1 MYEFEKLGIWQ
12 RSLDLIDE
20 IYGIIKSIPRD
31 DHLGLGGQIGRAALS
46 ISLNIAEGK
55 GSGSDREFRRFLI
68 MSRRSVF
75 ELVAALK
82 VGLRLGMLK
91 DSDCKCALD
100 RCDEVGAKIN
110 KLISKLGAPGERQKA
125 NSK

>member
-31 DHLGLGGQIGRAALS
+31 DSLGLGGQIGRAALS
-46 ISLNIAEGK
+46 VSLNIAEGK

-68 MSRRSVF
+68 MS
-75 ELVAALK
+75 E
-82 VGLRLGMLK
+82 GLFL
-91 DSDCKCALD
+91 
-100 RCDEVGAKIN
+100 N
-110 KLISKLGAPGERQKA
+110 W
-125 NSK
+125 